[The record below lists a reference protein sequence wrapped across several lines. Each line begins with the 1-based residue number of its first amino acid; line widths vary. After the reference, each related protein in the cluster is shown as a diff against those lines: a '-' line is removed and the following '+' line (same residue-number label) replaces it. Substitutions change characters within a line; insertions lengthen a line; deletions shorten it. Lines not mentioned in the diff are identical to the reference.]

1 MVCAYAGNGNFCD
14 LEAALSVQSDVHDA
28 ITNVFNHPE
37 GTFPPVSSHAPV
49 TFPPVSHPDVTFPPV
64 SHPDFT
70 FPPVSHP
77 DVTFPPASPSDGCHE
92 NKMCFWNCLKHQT
105 PTPTPTTTAGALPVL
120 LLLIMP

>member
-1 MVCAYAGNGNFCD
+1 MKCAYAGNGNFCD

-64 SHPDFT
+64 SH
-70 FPPVSHP
+70 
-77 DVTFPPASPSDGCHE
+77 SDGCHE

-105 PTPTPTTTAGALPVL
+105 PTPTPTTTAGALPLSL
-120 LLLIMP
+120 LMILP